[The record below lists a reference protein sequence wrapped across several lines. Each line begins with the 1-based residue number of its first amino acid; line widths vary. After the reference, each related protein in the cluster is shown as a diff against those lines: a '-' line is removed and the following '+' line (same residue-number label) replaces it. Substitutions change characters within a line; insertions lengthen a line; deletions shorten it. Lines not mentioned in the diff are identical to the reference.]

1 MIACGHALSQVVIN
15 EIFYDPPENTKL
27 IEFVELHNPGA
38 AAVNLAG
45 WRLEDGVAF
54 TFPAG
59 ATIPAGGY
67 FVVAQDA
74 PQFQAQFG
82 FAAGGVFVGA
92 LSSDGERLQLR
103 NSSGVLVDE
112 VSYGVGFPWPTA
124 AKGTGSSAEL
134 IHHSLD
140 NDLGGSWR
148 SSGLPD
154 NPAPVTTYIAP
165 TDPAWR
171 YRKGTSE
178 ASAQREAWRQT
189 GFAEDAS
196 WLTGK
201 TSVGYGDAV
210 RKPIGDWVES
220 RLRKLGENDLS
231 RHNSANESGFG
242 RDISKWVG
250 KQTVL
255 PTNVIS
261 RALVGRNKNHPA
273 VFPVDLPLFFI
284 KLLSPENGL
293 VVDPF
298 AGSGTTGIAALSVG
312 RDCVLIDNNTQYC
325 QEALKR
331 LREEAMAKESELLPA
346 QRTFYEVIQGKG

>member
-1 MIACGHALSQVVIN
+1 MTLPALKTTLKKANATCTVIRGDSREELTAFAEQVDLIVTSPPYADARHKHYDSVHPDNFVEWFMTFHEPYFNALKPEGSLVIN
-15 EIFYDPPENTKL
+15 IKDK
-27 IEFVELHNPGA
+27 V
-38 AAVNLAG
+38 V
-45 WRLEDGVAF
+45 DGVRHRYVWRM
-54 TFPAG
+54 
-59 ATIPAGGY
+59 I
-67 FVVAQDA
+67 DA
-74 PQFQAQFG
+74 LCERG
-82 FAAGGVFVGA
+82 WFAIEDYIWHKTNPMPGSWPTR
-92 LSSDGERLQLR
+92 LSDGWEYCFHL
-103 NSSGVLVDE
+103 
-112 VSYGVGFPWPTA
+112 
-124 AKGTGSSAEL
+124 AKSKRPYFNA
-134 IHHSLD
+134 
-140 NDLGGSWR
+140 
-148 SSGLPD
+148 
-154 NPAPVTTYIAP
+154 
-165 TDPAWR
+165 
-171 YRKGTSE
+171 
-178 ASAQREAWRQT
+178 
-189 GFAEDAS
+189 
-196 WLTGK
+196 
-201 TSVGYGDAV
+201 DAV

-312 RDCVLIDNNTQYC
+312 RDCVLIENTAQYC
-325 QEALKR
+325 LEALKR

-346 QRTFYEVIQGKG
+346 QRTFYEVIQGQG